1 MIPPAKCDCRFASEH
16 GPTLA
21 QCFHRA
27 CRWRVPSH
35 WSPADWVEEIRAIG
49 LACACQAEADFDP
62 TRGVPFR
69 CFLYSRIMACTLK
82 RYRQEWKYGF
92 RLVHGLCDCD
102 DVVLV
107 AEETQYDPAT
117 VSLRRDWPTEQEV
130 SG

>member
-1 MIPPAKCDCRFASEH
+1 
-16 GPTLA
+16 
-21 QCFHRA
+21 
-27 CRWRVPSH
+27 
-35 WSPADWVEEIRAIG
+35 
-49 LACACQAEADFDP
+49 
-62 TRGVPFR
+62 
-69 CFLYSRIMACTLK
+69 MACTLK

-130 SG
+130 SGFLARRSESDRWLIQKLFWDNCTEAEIAQSLGLSQQAVSKRKRKLLRTLRCCLENSEINEGDGCKLDPRCI